1 MAIADEKKY
10 GHTNIMQIVKRKK
23 QMNKLKIEYKPTAD
37 LIPYARNSRTHSDLQ
52 INQIAASIREF
63 GFRVPVLVSGDN
75 TIIAGHGRVLA
86 ALKLGMEEVPTI
98 DGSDMDPIQRRM
110 YVIAD
115 NKIALNAGWDEEVL
129 MLEIED
135 LRNLGADIELLA
147 FDPSEIKT
155 TNIDYSVLDDHAIDD
170 QIDDM
175 AKGVRKAIQIEFEV
189 DHYDEAFELVKYWRE
204 QGAYVGYMIM
214 DFLRKEKAKNV

>member
-1 MAIADEKKY
+1 
-10 GHTNIMQIVKRKK
+10 
-23 QMNKLKIEYKPTAD
+23 MNKMKIEYKPTAD
-37 LIPYARNSRTHSDLQ
+37 LIPYARNSRTHTDAQ

-63 GFRVPVLVSGDN
+63 GFRVPVLITGDN

-86 ALKLGMEEVPTI
+86 ALKLGIDEIPTV
-98 DGSDMDPIQRRM
+98 DGSDMDDIQRRM

-135 LRNLGADIELLA
+135 LRSLGADIELLA
-147 FDPSEIKT
+147 FDPSEIKRT
-155 TNIDYSVLDDHAIDD
+155 EVDYSVLDDHTIDD
-170 QIDDM
+170 QINDM
-175 AKGVRKAIQIEFEV
+175 SRGVKKGIQIEFDLE
-189 DHYDEAFELVKYWRE
+189 HYDEAFELVKFWRE

-214 DFLRKEKAKNV
+214 EFLRDEKSKL

>member
-1 MAIADEKKY
+1 
-10 GHTNIMQIVKRKK
+10 
-23 QMNKLKIEYKPTAD
+23 MNKMKIEYKPTSD
-37 LIPYARNSRTHSDLQ
+37 LIPYARNSRTHTDAQ
-52 INQIAASIREF
+52 VNQIASSIREF

-86 ALKLGMEEVPTI
+86 ALKLGMDEIPTV
-98 DGSDMDPIQRRM
+98 DGSDMDDIQRRM

-135 LRNLGADIELLA
+135 LRSLGADIELLA
-147 FDPSEIKT
+147 FDPSEIKRAD
-155 TNIDYSVLDDHAIDD
+155 IDYSVLDDHNIDD

-204 QGAYVGYMIM
+204 EGAYVGYMIM
-214 DFLRKEKAKNV
+214 DFLRKEKAKVE